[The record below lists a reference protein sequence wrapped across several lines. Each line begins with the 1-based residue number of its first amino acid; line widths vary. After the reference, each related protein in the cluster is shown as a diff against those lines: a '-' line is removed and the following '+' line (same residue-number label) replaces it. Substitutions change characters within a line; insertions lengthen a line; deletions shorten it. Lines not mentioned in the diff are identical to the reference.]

1 MDRDA
6 LFEVRLRARNASALR
21 RSSARQEAEALFK
34 PKRQPV
40 EPSVSDSVPSAER
53 SARKP
58 RVLPISSPALCRPVK
73 AAASAGWGRTII
85 FWKIGAAL
93 ARCEKGLSGA
103 AQAAF

>member
-1 MDRDA
+1 MRYSKSDFERAMQA
-6 LFEVRLRARNASALR
+6 LFAARAPARKPR
-21 RSSARQEAEALFK
+21 RSSSRNGN
-34 PKRQPV
+34 
-40 EPSVSDSVPSAER
+40 R
-53 SARKP
+53 SSHQFRIPCLRPRDP

-103 AQAAF
+103 AQAAFWSAE

>member
-1 MDRDA
+1 MRYSKSAFERAMQA
-6 LFEVRLRARNASALR
+6 LFAARA
-21 RSSARQEAEALFK
+21 
-34 PKRQPV
+34 P
-40 EPSVSDSVPSAER
+40 
-53 SARKP
+53 ARKP
-58 RVLPISSPALCRPVK
+58 RRSSSRNGNRSSHQFWIPCLRPRDPQRKPRALPISSPALCRPVK